1 MRIESGTTALITG
14 ASRGIGR
21 GLSVALAGRG
31 VRLGLVARGK
41 EALDEVVPQL
51 PKSPAGPHLSL
62 VADVTKRGQV
72 QRAIDRFV
80 KRAGGIDLLV
90 ANAGALHYAPFADQE
105 MEDVER
111 MVQTNIFGPLYTVK
125 AALPHMLDRARGHLV
140 VLSSAAGLRSFPWG
154 AVYGGT
160 KAFDRGFAEALRHEL
175 SGTGVSLTTV
185 FPGEF
190 QTEILAHQRD
200 RLPDWR
206 ANQHERPVEE
216 LVTAILAGIEA
227 DARAVYAPWAVR
239 LLGLNGIAPLLT
251 DRLVA
256 FARGRTAA
264 PRAD

>member
-1 MRIESGTTALITG
+1 
-14 ASRGIGR
+14 
-21 GLSVALAGRG
+21 
-31 VRLGLVARGK
+31 
-41 EALDEVVPQL
+41 
-51 PKSPAGPHLSL
+51 GPHLSL

-175 SGTGVSLTTV
+175 AGPV
-185 FPGEF
+185 
-190 QTEILAHQRD
+190 ILSCRCST
-200 RLPDWR
+200 RCR
-206 ANQHERPVEE
+206 MS
-216 LVTAILAGIEA
+216 
-227 DARAVYAPWAVR
+227 
-239 LLGLNGIAPLLT
+239 
-251 DRLVA
+251 
-256 FARGRTAA
+256 
-264 PRAD
+264 

>member
-1 MRIESGTTALITG
+1 M
-14 ASRGIGR
+14 
-21 GLSVALAGRG
+21 
-31 VRLGLVARGK
+31 
-41 EALDEVVPQL
+41 
-51 PKSPAGPHLSL
+51 
-62 VADVTKRGQV
+62 
-72 QRAIDRFV
+72 
-80 KRAGGIDLLV
+80 
-90 ANAGALHYAPFADQE
+90 
-105 MEDVER
+105 
-111 MVQTNIFGPLYTVK
+111 
-125 AALPHMLDRARGHLV
+125 
-140 VLSSAAGLRSFPWG
+140 
-154 AVYGGT
+154 
-160 KAFDRGFAEALRHEL
+160 
-175 SGTGVSLTTV
+175 